1 MTRREAAAA
10 LTSTERAILAAVTR
24 SRGVWARLDRLPAH
38 DPADLAAL
46 IDRDLAVLWQLPEPE
61 GLVLTLTPW
70 GAIVCEVSI
79 HERIKRDG
87 DGYIEEPYWDDDD
100 APELPLVL
108 PRHAHETRLLLAH
121 LIPSREPNPAELV
134 TDDEGEVLVLFGQAV
149 RRDRRIKPASGG
161 RPTRRAS

>member
-24 SRGVWARLDRLPAH
+24 GRGVWARRGRLPTH
-38 DPADLAAL
+38 EPADLQSL
-46 IDRDLAVLWQLPEPE
+46 LDRDLAVLWMLPEPE
-61 GLVLTLTPW
+61 GEVLTLTPW
-70 GAIVCEVSI
+70 GAIVLDVAI
-79 HERIKRDG
+79 HERIRRDG
-87 DGYIEEPYWDDDD
+87 DGYLEEPFWDEADH
-100 APELPLVL
+100 PEPPLVL

-121 LIPSREPNPAELV
+121 LIPSREPNPCELV